1 MYLAG
6 IEAGGTKFFT
16 TIGDM
21 EGNVIERHRT
31 DTTTP
36 EQTMIEV
43 LEIIKGFKAK
53 YNIKALGLGCFGP
66 IDVDVNSPTYGYITN
81 TPKIAWQNFDILS
94 SIKSVFD
101 VPINFNTDVN
111 AAALCEQRWGA
122 AVGFENLLYLTIGTG
137 VGGGVI
143 CNNRIV
149 QGATHTELGHIGI
162 AQNPNDDFKGS
173 CPFHG
178 NCLEGLASGTAVNKR
193 WEVSNAS
200 KLTDDHIA
208 WQFEAEYLAKAITS
222 FIFTL
227 SPQKVILGGGVM
239 HKTVLFDL
247 VRKNV
252 KNYVNGYFDYPAL
265 QEMNNFIV
273 PASFGDD
280 TGVKGSLALAL
291 EALNES

>member
-1 MYLAG
+1 MYIVG

-16 TIGDM
+16 TLGDID
-21 EGNVIERHRT
+21 GNVIERYRT

-36 EQTMIEV
+36 DQTMIKV
-43 LEIIKGFKAK
+43 LDIIKGFQAK
-53 YNIKALGLGCFGP
+53 YDIQALGLGCFGP

-81 TPKIAWQNFDILS
+81 TPKVAWQNFNILN
-94 SIKSVFD
+94 SIKSVFSG
-101 VPINFNTDVN
+101 PINFNTDVN

-122 AVGFENLLYLTIGTG
+122 AVGLENLLYLTIGTG
-137 VGGGVI
+137 IGGGAI
-143 CNNRIV
+143 CNNYIL
-149 QGATHTELGHIGI
+149 QGATHTEFGHISI
-162 AQNPNDDFKGS
+162 AQNPDDSFEGS

-193 WEVSNAS
+193 WGVSSAS
-200 KLTDDHIA
+200 KLADDHIA
-208 WQFEAEYLAKAITS
+208 WQFEAEYLSKAITS

-247 VRKNV
+247 IRENIKTS
-252 KNYVNGYFDYPAL
+252 VNGYFDYSAL
-265 QEMNNFIV
+265 QDMDNFIV
-273 PASFGDD
+273 PASFGDN

-291 EALNES
+291 EALK